1 MECQAMADFQIFLA
15 DDHALFREGLK
26 LVLGKRPDITVAGEA
41 ADAFEL
47 LNLLKHG
54 SHPDL
59 VIIDISMPRMRGIE
73 AIREI
78 KDIDPKIKVLVLTM
92 HRNEHL
98 LSEAFI
104 AGADGYL
111 LKENVTTELFGALDA
126 VLRGEGHISSL
137 MNQELKGAW
146 IRLFRGQK
154 MALSEDGLSVREKEV
169 LKMVAE
175 GLSNKQIAG
184 NLHISVRTVDH
195 HRAKIMEKLR
205 LKNTTELIRYA
216 LAKEFIS

>member
-1 MECQAMADFQIFLA
+1 MTSYRVILA

-26 LVLGKRPDITVAGEA
+26 LVLGKRPDIIIDGEA
-41 ADAFEL
+41 NDGFEL
-47 LNLLKHG
+47 LTLLKHAPP
-54 SHPDL
+54 PDL
-59 VIIDISMPRMRGIE
+59 VILDVSMPRLRGIE

-78 KDIDPKIKVLVLTM
+78 KDINEKIKILILTM
-92 HRNEHL
+92 HRDENL
-98 LSEAFI
+98 LCEAFI

-146 IRLFRGQK
+146 INLFRNQK
-154 MALSEDGLSVREKEV
+154 ILSPDNNLSVREREV

-175 GLSNKQIAG
+175 GASNKQIADD
-184 NLHISVRTVDH
+184 LHISVRTVDH
-195 HRAKIMEKLR
+195 HRAKIMEKLN
-205 LKNTTELIRYA
+205 LKSAAELVRYA
-216 LAKEFIS
+216 ISKGYVS